1 MAFLLI
7 PSQERGKI
15 WVRSR
20 VHENVCVCKGE
31 SGGWVHVC
39 EIRSNIRKAENPARF
54 GLYYISLTM
63 LWSLRDWIC
72 QSQTTPA
79 ASKHW
84 HEQHLHHL
92 CLPLFLFGFGICCPS
107 SDVLSSLS
115 SLDFFVQVCLISI
128 SSLGGA
134 VWICSPLSKIFQDL
148 SNAKQ
153 QRLQP

>member
-1 MAFLLI
+1 MAVLLI

-39 EIRSNIRKAENPARF
+39 EIRSNIKEAENPARF

-84 HEQHLHHL
+84 HEQHLHL